1 MRVINSAPLLDENW
15 LCPEIVDRKEQ
26 RELLQR
32 YIIDNLM
39 KGVNPPNIYIHGVS
53 GSGKT
58 FLVRR
63 LLEMNA
69 NDIKLSLPKFEYIYI
84 SSKMLQPPSITSLMY
99 EINKR
104 LRHYLPVDIGGKVI
118 NDIKLWKDNTQS
130 LVFKAILEKGIC
142 LLLVIDEVDKIVY
155 TEDSFRVMNFFI
167 DMQNVSTIFISNRK
181 DLGKKMPHEVSSRLV
196 TINFSLYTTTDLYEI
211 LKVTAK
217 YALDGVDDDVL
228 LMIANEIGSSTTSA
242 RDAKHLLYHYIMN
255 GGNLEYALRQLD
267 VSGFAE
273 DVANLNIHQQI
284 VLLAISKIKKHIENC
299 FKNGIPLSITTHK
312 HSYITSKSVYDLYCK
327 LCRDKNVSPRSYRTF
342 TNMLDSLREIGF
354 INYTKIHKGKGKGTV
369 GAIEIEDEDLFDE
382 VILFVKSFDKF

>member
-167 DMQNVSTIFISNRK
+167 DMQEVHLKRLK
-181 DLGKKMPHEVSSRLV
+181 LG
-196 TINFSLYTTTDLYEI
+196 
-211 LKVTAK
+211 
-217 YALDGVDDDVL
+217 
-228 LMIANEIGSSTTSA
+228 
-242 RDAKHLLYHYIMN
+242 
-255 GGNLEYALRQLD
+255 
-267 VSGFAE
+267 
-273 DVANLNIHQQI
+273 
-284 VLLAISKIKKHIENC
+284 
-299 FKNGIPLSITTHK
+299 
-312 HSYITSKSVYDLYCK
+312 
-327 LCRDKNVSPRSYRTF
+327 
-342 TNMLDSLREIGF
+342 
-354 INYTKIHKGKGKGTV
+354 
-369 GAIEIEDEDLFDE
+369 
-382 VILFVKSFDKF
+382 